1 MDSDIKNQILKLVE
15 EITPTDDLEHEH
27 IDNTIQWIK
36 SGAELF
42 RIQKPEIPP
51 KHLVSYFVIVDPDKN
66 KILLIDHIK
75 AQLWL
80 PAGGHVEPNEHPKTT
95 VEREVVE
102 ELNTQADFLYD
113 GIFFLTQ
120 AVTVG
125 LTAGHTDVS
134 LWYVLQGDSNTPLQY
149 DSGEFNGYKWFSPE
163 EILEIPIE
171 KLDPHLH
178 RFVKK
183 WMNYSGISSN
193 CLEKLRQDTLI
204 ASTGASTRLAGSKLS
219 DEEVEQISKPSVQK

>member
-15 EITPTDDLEHEH
+15 GITPTDDFEREQ
-27 IDNTIQWIK
+27 IDDTIQWIK

-42 RIQKPEIPP
+42 RIQKPDIPP
-51 KHLVSYFVIVDPDKN
+51 KHLVSYFIIVDPKEN

-80 PAGGHVEPNEHPKTT
+80 PAGGHVEPNEHPKIT

-102 ELNTQADFLYD
+102 ELNTQAEFLYD

-134 LWYVLQGDSNTPLQY
+134 LWYVLKGDSNVTLQY
-149 DSGEFNGYKWFSPE
+149 DPGEFNGYKWFSP
-163 EILEIPIE
+163 LEIIDTPIE

-183 WMNYSGISSN
+183 WIKYSDAS
-193 CLEKLRQDTLI
+193 QI
-204 ASTGASTRLAGSKLS
+204 A
-219 DEEVEQISKPSVQK
+219 

>member
-1 MDSDIKNQILKLVE
+1 MSIKDEILKLVE
-15 EITPTDDLEHEH
+15 AITPFDDLEREH
-27 IDNTIQWIK
+27 LNDTIHWIK

-42 RIQKPEIPP
+42 RIQKPDIPP
-51 KHLVSYFVIVDPDKN
+51 KHLVSYFVVVDPKEN

-80 PAGGHVEPNEHPKTT
+80 PAGGHVEPNEHPKKT

-102 ELNTQADFLYD
+102 ELNIQAAFLYD

-120 AVTVG
+120 AVTVN

-134 LWYVLQGDSNTPLQY
+134 LWHVLKGDSNIPLQY
-149 DSGEFNGYKWFSPE
+149 DPGEFNGYKWFSPE
-163 EILEIPIE
+163 EILETPIE

-183 WMNYSGISSN
+183 WTT
-193 CLEKLRQDTLI
+193 QLI
-204 ASTGASTRLAGSKLS
+204 DQT
-219 DEEVEQISKPSVQK
+219 

>member
-1 MDSDIKNQILKLVE
+1 MSLGTRDNILELVQG
-15 EITPTDDLEHEH
+15 ITPFDEMEQAHVTD
-27 IDNTIQWIK
+27 TIQWIE

-42 RIQKPEIPP
+42 RVQKPAVPP
-51 KHLVSYFVIVDPDKN
+51 KHLVSYFILIDPEEN

-80 PAGGHVEPNEHPKTT
+80 PAGGHVESNEHPKVT
-95 VEREVVE
+95 VEREIVE
-102 ELNTQADFLYD
+102 ELNIEAVFLYD

-134 LWYVLQGDSNTPLQY
+134 LWYVLRGNANKSLQY
-149 DSGEFNGYKWFSPE
+149 DAEEFNGYKWFGFN
-163 EILEIPIE
+163 EILKMPIE

-183 WMNYSGISSN
+183 VDSRKPWLTHMPKTIVQNQPRKSSQRAQDSGY
-193 CLEKLRQDTLI
+193 
-204 ASTGASTRLAGSKLS
+204 
-219 DEEVEQISKPSVQK
+219 

>member
-1 MDSDIKNQILKLVE
+1 MSIKDEILKLVE
-15 EITPTDDLEHEH
+15 QITPTDGLEREH
-27 IDNTIQWIK
+27 INDTIQWIK

-42 RIQKPEIPP
+42 RIQKPDIPP
-51 KHLVSYFVIVDPDKN
+51 KHLVSYFVVIDPKEN

-80 PAGGHVEPNEHPKTT
+80 PAGGHVEPNEHPKAT

-102 ELNTQADFLYD
+102 ELNIQADFLYD

-120 AVTVG
+120 AVTVN

-134 LWYVLQGDSNTPLQY
+134 LWYVLKADSNAPLQY
-149 DSGEFNGYKWFSPE
+149 DPGEFNGYKWFSPE
-163 EILEIPIE
+163 EILETPIE

-183 WMNYSGISSN
+183 WIAHREASDSDHGI
-193 CLEKLRQDTLI
+193 K
-204 ASTGASTRLAGSKLS
+204 
-219 DEEVEQISKPSVQK
+219 

>member
-15 EITPTDDLEHEH
+15 EIAPTDDLEREH

-42 RIQKPEIPP
+42 RIQKPDIPP
-51 KHLVSYFVIVDPDKN
+51 KHLVSYFIIVDPKEN
-66 KILLIDHIK
+66 KILLTDHIK

-80 PAGGHVEPNEHPKTT
+80 PACGHAEPNEHPKTT

-102 ELNTQADFLYD
+102 ELNTQAEFLYD

-120 AVTVG
+120 AATVG

-134 LWYVLQGDSNTPLQY
+134 LWYVLKGDSNTPLQY
-149 DSGEFNGYKWFSPE
+149 DLGEFNGYKWFTPE
-163 EILEIPIE
+163 EILDTPIE

-178 RFVKK
+178 RFVNK
-183 WMNYSGISSN
+183 WIKYSDASSKH
-193 CLEKLRQDTLI
+193 LEKLCHDTLI
-204 ASTGASTRLAGSKLS
+204 ASAGASTRLAGSKLS
-219 DEEVEQISKPSVQK
+219 DEEISKSFEQK